1 MECVYQYYY
10 STPNWFCALEA
21 HWHHRYHHHHRE
33 NNFNFSHDHRPWIQ
47 RWIRENIPIS
57 LSTSADY
64 IFHSNFFA
72 FGSSPILP
80 GQNEIN
86 TYYRYGV
93 AKFCWFLV
101 RATHFAWGCGVRTQ
115 KLNPSVYAHR
125 ITHSAIH
132 NFQTHFATILCG
144 GVACFTHDTKRRRER
159 ERESERESAD
169 SHGTQS
175 MIYNEFIF
183 KTMSNRIHINVAPV
197 RCRCSI
203 WLNQL
208 SVCRRLLCF
217 VCTRFATHLTASLP
231 ARVWC
236 ARYARSAFLISIYSP
251 IHNVYICLSIYLLCL
266 FVVFVWTAWDI
277 EIK

>member
-1 MECVYQYYY
+1 MHIALHTRRSIIFKLTSPLY
-10 STPNWFCALEA
+10 CAAVWLALHMIQKDAEKE
-21 HWHHRYHHHHRE
+21 RY
-33 NNFNFSHDHRPWIQ
+33 
-47 RWIRENIPIS
+47 
-57 LSTSADY
+57 
-64 IFHSNFFA
+64 
-72 FGSSPILP
+72 
-80 GQNEIN
+80 
-86 TYYRYGV
+86 
-93 AKFCWFLV
+93 
-101 RATHFAWGCGVRTQ
+101 
-115 KLNPSVYAHR
+115 
-125 ITHSAIH
+125 
-132 NFQTHFATILCG
+132 
-144 GVACFTHDTKRRRER
+144 
-159 ERESERESAD
+159 RESERESAD

-277 EIK
+277 EMK